1 LVKKKNQMQWRIDSL
16 KWEKNWEN
24 NVEYRSLNHKSK
36 IIFKS
41 KRNWEKLIDGSDVKI
56 KKNWEKKICDDPF
69 SRNNG
74 I

>member
-1 LVKKKNQMQWRIDSL
+1 
-16 KWEKNWEN
+16 
-24 NVEYRSLNHKSK
+24 VEYRSLNHKSK

-41 KRNWEKLIDGSDVKI
+41 KRNWEKLIDSSDVKI